1 MSKKKQKDRPVEA
14 GLIEIYW
21 RFLKEFARPYWFK
34 IFIGAFAGF
43 IIGGAMGAALRIM
56 DLGLNTFEMGIKA
69 EPAAIVQ
76 VESRTDTKE
85 LESPLDVVK
94 EGELLPEEVSL
105 NNDSAQLTQDTT
117 EKKAKDQI
125 LLEKINKWF
134 DRVGID
140 EFIDAQQALNLDT
153 VFWLL
158 AILFGFFILQ
168 SLGEFLNRY
177 FLRWVG
183 ARVVTDIRIALFDK
197 LQQQSLSFFDR
208 TDAGALISRCTNDT
222 NAIERVISNSI
233 PELFTAPV
241 FIIVAAQFIVSKTR
255 EVQLGTN
262 ALLMLLALPLCILP
276 VYFISNYLKKFEKRS
291 LERISTVTS
300 RMLESF
306 SGIRV
311 IKSFNREK
319 YEYSRFKSV
328 NEHYFRNLRKA
339 IFADVLVQP
348 SMQLTAIALAAVFVL
363 ICYHHEVSFAT
374 LAVIG
379 FAAQQAYKP
388 IKDLAKINASLQKSA
403 AAAERI
409 FQIIDTDCTLP
420 ISENPVLLKDFKNE
434 IFFDSVS
441 FSYNPTDKAV
451 LSDINLH
458 IPKGHLV
465 AVVGQTGSGKSTMA
479 NLLARFYDPSKG
491 KILIDGHDLRD
502 LDIEHFRNLVGI
514 VSQDTFLFNDTIA
527 ENIAY
532 GKLDA
537 SEEEIIEAA
546 KQAKACEFINAD
558 PAGFE
563 RRVGERG
570 NLLSGGQKQR
580 LAIARAIIK
589 NPPILILDEATS
601 ALDTVTEHLVQE
613 ALNNVM
619 KDRTVLAIAHRLSTV
634 QKADLILVIDEGRI
648 IEKGNHN
655 ELLKHNG
662 AYRKLYDM
670 QFSQVAET
678 KDIVEKELK

>member
-1 MSKKKQKDRPVEA
+1 M
-14 GLIEIYW
+14 
-21 RFLKEFARPYWFK
+21 
-34 IFIGAFAGF
+34 
-43 IIGGAMGAALRIM
+43 
-56 DLGLNTFEMGIKA
+56 
-69 EPAAIVQ
+69 
-76 VESRTDTKE
+76 
-85 LESPLDVVK
+85 
-94 EGELLPEEVSL
+94 
-105 NNDSAQLTQDTT
+105 
-117 EKKAKDQI
+117 
-125 LLEKINKWF
+125 
-134 DRVGID
+134 
-140 EFIDAQQALNLDT
+140 
-153 VFWLL
+153 
-158 AILFGFFILQ
+158 
-168 SLGEFLNRY
+168 
-177 FLRWVG
+177 
-183 ARVVTDIRIALFDK
+183 
-197 LQQQSLSFFDR
+197 
-208 TDAGALISRCTNDT
+208 
-222 NAIERVISNSI
+222 
-233 PELFTAPV
+233 
-241 FIIVAAQFIVSKTR
+241 
-255 EVQLGTN
+255 
-262 ALLMLLALPLCILP
+262 
-276 VYFISNYLKKFEKRS
+276 
-291 LERISTVTS
+291 
-300 RMLESF
+300 
-306 SGIRV
+306 
-311 IKSFNREK
+311 
-319 YEYSRFKSV
+319 
-328 NEHYFRNLRKA
+328 
-339 IFADVLVQP
+339 
-348 SMQLTAIALAAVFVL
+348 
-363 ICYHHEVSFAT
+363 
-374 LAVIG
+374 
-379 FAAQQAYKP
+379 
-388 IKDLAKINASLQKSA
+388 
-403 AAAERI
+403 
-409 FQIIDTDCTLP
+409 
-420 ISENPVLLKDFKNE
+420 
-434 IFFDSVS
+434 
-441 FSYNPTDKAV
+441 
-451 LSDINLH
+451 
-458 IPKGHLV
+458 